1 MQSFHFGH
9 VSVDIGNGSTVTTFA
24 DGSKL
29 KVTAQHAEQP
39 GQADIAEG
47 LGYDS
52 AEAMNVEHDMLH
64 SLIAHWLGLDGSP
77 TLKGVAA
84 GNHFSAWREEES
96 AVFALAAYANAI
108 GVDLM
113 EVARRYSGNA
123 K

>member
-1 MQSFHFGH
+1 MQSFHFGE
-9 VSVDIGNGSTVTTFA
+9 VTVDIRPGLTITTLA
-24 DGSKL
+24 DGSK
-29 KVTAQHAEQP
+29 VTADHAEQP

-47 LGYDS
+47 LGYSS
-52 AEAMNVEHDMLH
+52 AEAMNVQHDMLH

-84 GNHFSAWREEES
+84 GRHFPRWREEEN

-113 EVARRYSGNA
+113 EVARRYSE
-123 K
+123 